1 MCALRSASPGRV
13 DGLAKVKGTVLY
25 GDDITLPDMLYGVCR
40 YAHIPAGKID
50 ELDLSGALGVD
61 GVVRIATWQEGGK
74 TPTDYTWLIA
84 SNILFN
90 IIYIMRTKMD

>member
-1 MCALRSASPGRV
+1 MCFAFSVRV

-25 GDDITLPDMLYGVCR
+25 GDDITLPDMLYGVCH

-74 TPTDYTWLIA
+74 TPTDYTGLSPQI
-84 SNILFN
+84 SYLT
-90 IIYIMRTKMD
+90 YVV